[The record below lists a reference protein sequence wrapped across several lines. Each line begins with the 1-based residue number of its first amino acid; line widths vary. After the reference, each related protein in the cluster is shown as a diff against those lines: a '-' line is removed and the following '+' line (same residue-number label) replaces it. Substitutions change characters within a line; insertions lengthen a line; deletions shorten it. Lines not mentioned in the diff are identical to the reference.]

1 MRTLLLSTICAVLI
15 VTAFSSCTTTVKTP
29 SGRTTS
35 VSTKV
40 QH

>member
-1 MRTLLLSTICAVLI
+1 MRTILLSTMGAVLLLA
-15 VTAFSSCTTTVKTP
+15 VFSGCTTTVKTP

-40 QH
+40 QR